1 MEDAEQHYGLM
12 GEYAGASADA
22 TPEPGGDPAAWRALA
37 VLARGDSLVLRVG
50 ADPSYLYVALAGR
63 PEFDSARYVI
73 GIDTYRR
80 DRGQF
85 RLPGVAGPAGEV
97 GSEFALVLNDTSDAQ
112 LMVAPWYNPF
122 LEPRSGMGP
131 TGLDRFHNE
140 AATVDVARSDGAL
153 DSLFV
158 TTNRWRI
165 ARNGRTYPPRGVNRG
180 RLRHGR
186 AAEASL
192 ADWYV
197 DRAAGLVEVRIAWGL
212 LNVTDPSSRRV
223 MVRYRRAGGGTFGT
237 ARTGGVSFPVAPV
250 EPGPGGVVAPPRP
263 PPTHPPPARGG
274 PPRHE

>member
-1 MEDAEQHYGLM
+1 V
-12 GEYAGASADA
+12 
-22 TPEPGGDPAAWRALA
+22 WRALS

-63 PEFDSARYVI
+63 PEFDSARSVI

-85 RLPGVAGPAGEV
+85 RLPGVAGPTDAV
-97 GSEFALVLNDTSDAQ
+97 GCEFALVLNDTSDAQ

-122 LEPRSGMGP
+122 LGPRSGMGP

-186 AAEASL
+186 AAESSL

-197 DRAAGLVEVRIAWGL
+197 DRAAGLVEIRIAWGL

-223 MVRYRRAGGGTFGT
+223 MVRYRRAGGGTFET
-237 ARTGGVSFPVAPV
+237 AVTDGFRFQVAALDRV
-250 EPGPGGVVAPPRP
+250 HGGVVAHIGPEQTYVW
-263 PPTHPPPARGG
+263 PTWEAPV
-274 PPRHE
+274 RHEHLKPAYDAMRDVWGSW